1 MIILSIMLKRFFFL
15 IRHEKK
21 THKLSDSDTSA
32 KNILLQKSSFSGDD
46 SVMDF

>member
-1 MIILSIMLKRFFFL
+1 MRFFFFL

-21 THKLSDSDTSA
+21 THKLSDSNTSA
-32 KNILLQKSSFSGDD
+32 KNILLQKSGDD